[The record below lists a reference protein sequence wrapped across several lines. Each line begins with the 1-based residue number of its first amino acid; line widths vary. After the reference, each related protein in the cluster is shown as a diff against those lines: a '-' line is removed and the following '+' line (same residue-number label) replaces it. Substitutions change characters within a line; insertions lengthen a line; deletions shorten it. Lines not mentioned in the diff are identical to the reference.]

1 MQYQD
6 IITFAQAHSTEDP
19 LRLILQQKRYPQID
33 LSLVAQQIEGQRQAQ
48 TKWPTL
54 AACTDYFYPPKL
66 NREQSSS
73 EATARYKA
81 DLFKQLQ
88 CSTFADLTGGMG
100 IDTYFIAQ
108 HASQAEYFEL
118 NSALFPVTQHNFSA
132 LGLPN
137 IVCHNTD
144 SIQYLADSQ
153 STFDL
158 ILIDPARRNSTGS
171 RVVAFEDCTP
181 NLLNNLDLLC
191 SRCRHLLV
199 KASPMIDIRQAV
211 QQLNQVSEIHIIS
224 VGGECK
230 EVLFLLSKETT
241 GNTQIHCVNL
251 ATADPTITFTSAQE
265 NDASP
270 IFATAMSPYIYEPN
284 ASLMKGGCYN
294 LLSQQY
300 NIAKLA
306 RNTHL
311 YTADQL
317 IEDFPG
323 RKFRTI
329 QEVALNAKEI
339 KKIIPEGRAHVVTR
353 NYPLAAA
360 DLQKKLKLKE
370 GGNLFIIAATLASRP
385 MGWLCEKC

>member
-108 HASQAEYFEL
+108 HATQSAYFEI
-118 NSALFPVTQHNFSA
+118 NSALFPVTQHNFCA

-181 NLLNNLDLLC
+181 NLLDNLHLLR

-251 ATADPTITFTSAQE
+251 ATADPIVTFTSAQE

-270 IFATAMSPYIYEPN
+270 IFATAMSQYIYEPN

-300 NIAKLA
+300 NIAKFA

-323 RKFRTI
+323 RKFRII
-329 QEVALNAKEI
+329 QEVSLNAKEI
-339 KKIIPEGRAHVVTR
+339 KKIIPEGRAHVATR